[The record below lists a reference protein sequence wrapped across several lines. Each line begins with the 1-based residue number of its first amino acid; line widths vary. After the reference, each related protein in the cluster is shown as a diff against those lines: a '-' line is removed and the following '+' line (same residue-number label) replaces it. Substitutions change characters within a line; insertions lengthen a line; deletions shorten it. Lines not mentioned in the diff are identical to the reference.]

1 MTVSDQPD
9 NDPINFEVKKVDKET
24 GEAIQGNAD
33 LSGAQFTV
41 KYYNKY
47 YNSKSELPSNA
58 TKTWVL
64 ETRKNA
70 NGKYVVEFRDY
81 YKVSG
86 DDFYK
91 DASGNP
97 CVPYGTITIE
107 ETKAPDGYKISDST
121 VSVNG
126 QVLNNRTYFTKVS
139 GKDGEQPSKV
149 ISDFTVSDPTKMYA
163 IQVTKNDAEL
173 NKSEAIGGKDHKLTE
188 DAATLEGTQ
197 FSIINRSAN
206 AIKYEGKTV
215 NPGEEVTRISTTW
228 NDKEKAYTAQTPD
241 RSLPYGTYGVVEI
254 ATGQGYMASDG
265 KEHTVECTGED
276 GTTYTAKMVEGL
288 NFKNQVIRVQRCDV
302 KR

>member
-1 MTVSDQPD
+1 MKVTTDNDDDNPAVVTVSDQPD

-24 GEAIQGNAD
+24 GEVIQGDAN

-47 YNSKSELPSNA
+47 YNSKSELPSTA
-58 TKTWVL
+58 TRTWVL
-64 ETRKNA
+64 ETKKLGNR
-70 NGKYVVEFRDY
+70 YVLEFKTP

-86 DDFYK
+86 DDFYT
-91 DASGNP
+91 DASGLP

-107 ETKAPDGYKISDST
+107 ETKAPDGYKISDSI

-126 QVLNNRTYFTKVS
+126 QVLNDRTYFTKVS

-149 ISDFTVSDPTKMYA
+149 VSDFTVSDPTKMYA

-173 NKSEAIGGKDHKLTE
+173 NKSEAIGGKDHKLAE

-206 AIKYEGKTV
+206 AIKYEGKTI
-215 NPGEEVTRISTTW
+215 NPGEE
-228 NDKEKAYTAQTPD
+228 D
-241 RSLPYGTYGVVEI
+241 RKSVV
-254 ATGQGYMASDG
+254 
-265 KEHTVECTGED
+265 
-276 GTTYTAKMVEGL
+276 
-288 NFKNQVIRVQRCDV
+288 
-302 KR
+302 

>member
-1 MTVSDQPD
+1 MKVTTDNDDDNPAVVTVSDQPD
-9 NDPINFEVKKVDKET
+9 NDPVSFEVKKVDKET
-24 GEAIQGNAD
+24 GEVIQGDAD
-33 LSGAQFTV
+33 LSGTQFTV

-58 TKTWVL
+58 TRTWVMQ
-64 ETRKNA
+64 TKKNS
-70 NGKYVVEFRDY
+70 NGKYILYFTDQ
-81 YKVSG
+81 YKVAG
-86 DDFYK
+86 DEFYK
-91 DASGNP
+91 DANNRP

-126 QVLNNRTYFTKVS
+126 QVLNDRTYFTKIS

-149 ISDFTVSDPTKMYA
+149 VSDFTVSDPTKMYA

-197 FSIINRSAN
+197 FSVINRSAN
-206 AIKYEGKTV
+206 AIKYEGKTI

-228 NDKEKAYTAQTPD
+228 NDKEKKYTAQTED
-241 RSLPYGTYGVVEI
+241 RSLPYGTYGVKEI
-254 ATGQGYMASDG
+254 ATSQGYM
-265 KEHTVECTGED
+265 
-276 GTTYTAKMVEGL
+276 
-288 NFKNQVIRVQRCDV
+288 NFKTSHVIV
-302 KR
+302 